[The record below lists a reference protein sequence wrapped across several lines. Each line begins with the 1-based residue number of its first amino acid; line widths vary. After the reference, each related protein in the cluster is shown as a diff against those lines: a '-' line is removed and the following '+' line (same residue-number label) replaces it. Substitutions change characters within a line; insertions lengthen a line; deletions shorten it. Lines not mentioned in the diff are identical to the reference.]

1 MANVCNKGH
10 KLPSCIIHE
19 HINNI
24 NISGSNYNEK
34 CQKLQGRFYGK
45 VGVYDL
51 CKKLAENLNDICT
64 KEKMDDFLK
73 NKCLYL
79 QYWLNHQIIEKFG
92 ITDNSKYAGLRSQ
105 FYNTWTISFSS
116 LNGKISKC
124 TPNRRHFI
132 SLNYNDVK
140 DVKDMYDYY
149 YNCEYFK
156 KNHSPTEH
164 ERSVY
169 CSYLSSMNE
178 SFTKFKNW
186 CSDSSNKCIPNFKN
200 SIGQYDPKELRKIL
214 NCDTDKSLT
223 TSLGGR
229 PDKRVL
235 DQNALEGTEE
245 LADPLGSDSFI
256 QPQDSMTSSSALIVS
271 LTFFGMLIMCFLL
284 FKLTPIGSL
293 LHNKIIQKGK
303 ITEYINGESSDEMLN
318 EYFMYDHGKSQ
329 EKGCSIPYH
338 SV

>member
-1 MANVCNKGH
+1 MRENT
-10 KLPSCIIHE
+10 LPSCVIYE
-19 HINNI
+19 KYNNI
-24 NISGSNYNEK
+24 NIDESNYNEK
-34 CQKLQGRFYGK
+34 CQELRDKFHGTD
-45 VGVYDL
+45 GVYDL

-79 QYWLNHQIIEKFG
+79 EYWLNHQIIEKFR
-92 ITDNSKYAGLRSQ
+92 ITYNGMYIGLRSQ
-105 FYNTWTISFSS
+105 FYNTWTRSFSS

-149 YNCEYFK
+149 YNCEYL
-156 KNHSPTEH
+156 KNHSPTER
-164 ERSVY
+164 ERSEY
-169 CSYLSSMNE
+169 CSYLSSMNG

-186 CSDSSNKCIPNFKN
+186 CSDFPNKCIPNFKN
-200 SIGQYDPKELRKIL
+200 TIDQYDPNALRKIL
-214 NCDTDKSLT
+214 NCDTDKAPV
-223 TSLGGR
+223 TSLEGSSNQRGLER
-229 PDKRVL
+229 NASQGDK
-235 DQNALEGTEE
+235 E
-245 LADPLGSDSFI
+245 LGDYPGSDPFI
-256 QPQDSMTSSSALIVS
+256 QPQDSKTSSSVLIVS
-271 LTFFGMLIMCFLL
+271 LTFFGMLIICFLL

-293 LHNKIIQKGK
+293 LHNRIIQKRK

-318 EYFMYDHGKSQ
+318 EYFMYDHSKSQ